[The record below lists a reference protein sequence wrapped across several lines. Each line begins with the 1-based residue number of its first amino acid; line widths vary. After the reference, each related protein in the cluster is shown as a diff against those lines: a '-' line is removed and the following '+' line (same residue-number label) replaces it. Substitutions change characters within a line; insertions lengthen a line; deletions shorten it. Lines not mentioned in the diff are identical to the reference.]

1 MNASENRKGG
11 LHRLTAVILI
21 NTSNE
26 IDQSI
31 NSFTFC
37 VPYAAPC
44 PPHLSLSLVA
54 VEIDSGVVWFL
65 ESQSRLVIPESTETN
80 RHFLSGPGY
89 PAVSVCHGVNITGT
103 KVCGNDS

>member
-1 MNASENRKGG
+1 MKLISQ
-11 LHRLTAVILI
+11 LILLL
-21 NTSNE
+21 SV
-26 IDQSI
+26 S
-31 NSFTFC
+31 
-37 VPYAAPC
+37 PMLLLAC